1 MRFTLSERHQGMGPA
16 LTVPMSLCRSST
28 LAHER

>member
-16 LTVPMSLCRSST
+16 LTVRCRSAGQT